1 MGDTASLGSF
11 IARSSEAC
19 AAVVILGGAALV
31 SWVAKGGESA
41 RCPNRSLGTG
51 TKNRDFRAENGHR
64 NTREMAGRSQCLSP
78 YHLAR
83 SAFFCDCVGEFIS
96 VCVGCPCTVYRGYL
110 CLDDDMVYAQ

>member
-31 SWVAKGGESA
+31 SWVASGGESA
-41 RCPNRSLGTG
+41 GCLNRSLGTG
-51 TKNRDFRAENGHR
+51 TKNRDFRAEY
-64 NTREMAGRSQCLSP
+64 ALAQCLSP
-78 YHLAR
+78 YHLSR
-83 SAFFCDCVGEFIS
+83 SVFFCDCVGEFIS

>member
-51 TKNRDFRAENGHR
+51 TKNRDFHFGTHVRWQG
-64 NTREMAGRSQCLSP
+64 GRSVSRPIISQDLCSSVTVLENLYP
-78 YHLAR
+78 
-83 SAFFCDCVGEFIS
+83 CVWD
-96 VCVGCPCTVYRGYL
+96 VRVPCTVVI
-110 CLDDDMVYAQ
+110 CV

>member
-51 TKNRDFRAENGHR
+51 TKNRDFRSEYA
-64 NTREMAGRSQCLSP
+64 
-78 YHLAR
+78 LAR
-83 SAFFCDCVGEFIS
+83 VSRPIISQDLCSSVTVLENLYPCVWD
-96 VCVGCPCTVYRGYL
+96 VRVPCTVVI
-110 CLDDDMVYAQ
+110 CV